1 MRNALMF
8 TILAALLAGSTTL
21 SAQSGDRVPE
31 FAIRILEEDRVFTHA
46 DLQGAFTLLSF
57 WSTTCRVCVAEL
69 PRLEDAHV
77 RFGERLEI
85 LSISMDRD
93 AETVREFRR
102 DRHPMP
108 WSQAFIGVDSEVE
121 AAFGVRGTPHLLLVA
136 PDGRIVA
143 RSRDLIGER
152 LIPTLERVTADYGV

>member
-1 MRNALMF
+1 MRRTLMF
-8 TILAALLAGSTTL
+8 TTLAALLAGGATL
-21 SAQSGDRVPE
+21 SAQSGDRIPE
-31 FAIRILEEDRVFTHA
+31 FAVRILEDDRVLTQA
-46 DLQGAFTLLSF
+46 DLQGSFTLLSF

-69 PRLEDAHV
+69 PSLEEAHG
-77 RFGERLEI
+77 RFGDRLEI

-93 AETVREFRR
+93 EETVRAFRR

-108 WSQAFIGVDSEVE
+108 WPQAFIGVDSEVE

-152 LIPTLERVTADYGV
+152 LIPTLDRVIADYGV